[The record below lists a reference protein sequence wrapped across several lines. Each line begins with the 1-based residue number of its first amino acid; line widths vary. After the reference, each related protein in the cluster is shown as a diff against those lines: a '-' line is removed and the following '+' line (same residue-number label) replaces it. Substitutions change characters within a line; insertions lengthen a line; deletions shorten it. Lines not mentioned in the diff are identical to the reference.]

1 MLLDFSWIGEPEIN
15 TVAKLLLFISSSA
28 KKQPLESSP
37 FEFCGILMAV
47 HKGDI
52 LCTKVVLVH
61 ERPPGTKMKMI
72 TNTLI
77 IDEEDD
83 KLGLLFLSAFLAS
96 S

>member
-52 LCTKVVLVH
+52 LCTKVVLFH

-72 TNTLI
+72 SMQKTIN
-77 IDEEDD
+77 
-83 KLGLLFLSAFLAS
+83 
-96 S
+96 